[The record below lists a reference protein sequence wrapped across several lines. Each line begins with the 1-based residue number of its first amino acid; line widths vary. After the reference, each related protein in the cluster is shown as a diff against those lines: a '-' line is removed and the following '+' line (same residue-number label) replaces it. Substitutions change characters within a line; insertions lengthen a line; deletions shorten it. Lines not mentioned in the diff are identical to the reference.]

1 MSQCS
6 MQISLRYPF
15 LNLLFWVWF
24 WILASHEVC
33 SQSCPSI
40 GVRHKLR
47 PAQKCFILINKWK
60 PWQPLHAAPQKIS
73 KRRHIIKHHTL
84 SSQQRTS
91 WSATAGPFWGW
102 HIPHWLCQHQCCRS
116 SPSLKPQLQQPPHL
130 WGRRSPQ
137 TKFNSWYSCQTHD
150 VHSSAKFQ
158 VDTLSLLYN
167 RVLIWHLVLLQT
179 LVD

>member
-1 MSQCS
+1 MRFVVRVAHPSES
-6 MQISLRYPF
+6 DTNWDLHSNASFWSISESLDCR
-15 LNLLFWVWF
+15 
-24 WILASHEVC
+24 
-33 SQSCPSI
+33 
-40 GVRHKLR
+40 
-47 PAQKCFILINKWK
+47 
-60 PWQPLHAAPQKIS
+60 LHAAPEKIS

-102 HIPHWLCQHQCCRS
+102 HIPHWLCEHQCCRS
-116 SPSLKPQLQQPPHL
+116 SPSLKPQFQQPPHL

-167 RVLIWHLVLLQT
+167 RFLIWHLVLLQT